1 MLYNRD
7 DIEARI
13 LLILEKLEEEDRLEV
28 EEYII
33 NLLEELDC
41 VRDDLNNQ
49 ESENRDLEEHID
61 SLEYDLKYRC
71 DCCDFGCVM
80 EEIVNDQ
87 MYVTKSYDTKEKIL
101 DKLEHTLLYGSN
113 QNTWT

>member
-1 MLYNRD
+1 MLFSRD
-7 DIEARI
+7 DIDAGI
-13 LLILEKLEEEDRLEV
+13 LLILDKLEEEDRLEV

-33 NLLEELDC
+33 NLMEELDC

-49 ESENRDLEEHID
+49 ECENGDLEEEID
-61 SLEYDLKYRC
+61 SLKYDLQYRC
-71 DCCDFGCVM
+71 DSCDFDCVM
-80 EEIVNDQ
+80 KEIVNDQ

-113 QNTWT
+113 KNTWM